1 MRRPEPRLAAALF
14 MLAGAAAAQDGAE
27 IYARGT
33 GLTARLGSAEGAL
46 LPAGRLTCAGCHGPD
61 ARGGSEGGLRPAPA
75 IGWTTLSQPA
85 ADRPAY
91 DGASFRRLLEQGV
104 TPSGRAISGLMPRF
118 SGPDAVL
125 QSLQD
130 HLAALDAAETLGL
143 TPTGIAVA
151 LPASGSRRAAA
162 LAAMAAFNA
171 EGGAY
176 GRLLQEAS
184 PAFLDL
190 DDIASTLAPRIRS
203 AEAQRL
209 AALLAEDN
217 QLRPVSDRT
226 AMRVAGTLDQ
236 IGPQLT
242 SLLARKVKPTVVGP
256 SPEALR
262 WALSEHHDA
271 DASHSYA
278 AIRAGLEC
286 LRSQGRLPGR
296 SKVRAALKS
305 IDVSAMI
312 SVYVAE

>member
-1 MRRPEPRLAAALF
+1 MRHPRAWLAAALVV
-14 MLAGAAAAQDGAE
+14 LVGAAGAQDGAE
-27 IYARGT
+27 IYARGA

-46 LPAGRLTCAGCHGPD
+46 LPAGRLTCAGCHGQD

-75 IGWTTLSQPA
+75 IGWSILSQPA
-85 ADRPAY
+85 PDRPAY
-91 DGASFRRLLEQGV
+91 DAASFRRLLEQGV
-104 TPSGRAISGLMPRF
+104 TPSGRVISGRMPRF
-118 SGPDAVL
+118 SGPDAVFQAL
-125 QSLQD
+125 RD

-143 TPTGIAVA
+143 TPNGIAVA
-151 LPASGSRRAAA
+151 LPASGSGRAAA
-162 LAAMAAFNA
+162 LAALAAFNA

-176 GRLLQEAS
+176 GRLLHEGS
-184 PAFLDL
+184 PAFLDM

-209 AALLAEDN
+209 AALLAQDD

-226 AMRVAGTLDQ
+226 ALRVAGTLDQ

-242 SLLARKVKPTVVGP
+242 ALLARKVKPIVVGP

-296 SKVRAALKS
+296 SKVHDALKS

-312 SVYVAE
+312 SIYVAE